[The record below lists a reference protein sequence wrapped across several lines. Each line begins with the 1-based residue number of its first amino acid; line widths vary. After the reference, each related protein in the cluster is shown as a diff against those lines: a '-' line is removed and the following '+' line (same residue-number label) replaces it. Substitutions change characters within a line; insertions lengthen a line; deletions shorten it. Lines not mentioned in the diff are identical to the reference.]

1 MKCSK
6 TDCRYEGTI
15 VCSECNGSTY
25 YFKIEEHTS
34 QKKKTP
40 RTQKT
45 KARKVAYKVPF
56 DGITWGTFYE

>member
-1 MKCSK
+1 MGCNK

-15 VCSECNGSTY
+15 ICSGCDGNTY
-25 YFKIEEHTS
+25 YLKSEEHTT
-34 QKKKTP
+34 KKKKPP
-40 RTQKT
+40 RIQKA